1 MTDTWPPALPIWAV
15 ILIIGASVLLAA
27 IMVMTTTKYQPVNK
41 IDISGAIQITKKP
54 EDAPRFKRLYNVKL
68 NNSASMT
75 ITIYTLWKG
84 RRTRSGEL
92 TQPNGRWVLFD
103 PDAVAEKILDP
114 LLVPLIEQWVK
125 KIYAL
130 DDEFTR
136 SSPSF
141 ETASH
146 DH

>member
-1 MTDTWPPALPIWAV
+1 
-15 ILIIGASVLLAA
+15 
-27 IMVMTTTKYQPVNK
+27 MVMITKDQPVTK
-41 IDISGAIQITKKP
+41 IDTSGTIKITKHP
-54 EDAPRFKRLYNVKL
+54 QDRPRFKRLYNVDL
-68 NNSASMT
+68 NNRASMT

-84 RRTRSGEL
+84 TRTRNGQL

-130 DDEFTR
+130 DDEFI
-136 SSPSF
+136 SSRPNEFVDEDGISWRRM
-141 ETASH
+141 
-146 DH
+146 